1 MESSFDKKYP
11 HIARWVEEH
20 EGWIELGYNI
30 DSPLNSFIR
39 ALDCGGMPWEG
50 AESYETIDR
59 ALEDADNAL
68 SVILQDLYG
77 A

>member
-1 MESSFDKKYP
+1 MKNSFDKKYRY
-11 HIARWVEEH
+11 IARWVEEH

-50 AESYETIDR
+50 LQSYETIDL

-77 A
+77 S